1 MNFLMFN
8 ELKKHAEANNIH
20 QFEQIIL
27 ATPEKLFDTPFIKDI
42 YAIFKIIVFKENNI
56 SRFQAST
63 LLLTAWLAL
72 LSGDNPNLFLLAKK
86 VHGSECWF
94 KEAVGPYIPEHYS
107 ALFEDLQALSG
118 IFGDP
123 EDRLLHS
130 EKALEILGKDDHSF
144 FMANAKLTHGQ
155 ILVGNERPREGAEF
169 FFQAYELFQEND
181 LAFPASVSLT
191 NAMLNWFRLGEFKR
205 LIQEAKKAQM
215 INSTYEGEKQ
225 NFWDIIQLPLGM
237 CYYEQGKPKLAIQ
250 NLKQALKAIDKLKLI
265 HMHGYIEIYL
275 MKAYAITEDEKGL
288 KKMIEYAE
296 KLFQNMHY
304 PMMEWIVLYG
314 KFLLKKILPK
324 KDIENLEASF
334 EENKYKHLILIE
346 MLGILFLNNQTQ
358 HFGFE
363 ILTDAI
369 AKSRY
374 NGDIISLQT
383 LLLLL
388 ADYYF
393 QKRDE
398 KAAKTILKEALE
410 LQEEYQLQSSLYLYE
425 FRFWPLVKELNPS
438 IKTPEKQAVPIE
450 TLTQKERE
458 IIALIAS
465 GKSNNEIAKTLFIS
479 LGTVKWHTNNI
490 FGKLGVKNRIQ
501 AVEKAKKYNYL

>member
-1 MNFLMFN
+1 
-8 ELKKHAEANNIH
+8 
-20 QFEQIIL
+20 
-27 ATPEKLFDTPFIKDI
+27 
-42 YAIFKIIVFKENNI
+42 
-56 SRFQAST
+56 
-63 LLLTAWLAL
+63 
-72 LSGDNPNLFLLAKK
+72 
-86 VHGSECWF
+86 
-94 KEAVGPYIPEHYS
+94 
-107 ALFEDLQALSG
+107 
-118 IFGDP
+118 
-123 EDRLLHS
+123 
-130 EKALEILGKDDHSF
+130 
-144 FMANAKLTHGQ
+144 MANAKLTHGQ
-155 ILVGNERPREGAEF
+155 ILVGNERLREAAEN
-169 FFQAYELFQEND
+169 FFQAYGLFQEND

-205 LIQEAKKAQM
+205 LIQEAKKSLM
-215 INSTYEGEKQ
+215 INSTYQGEKH
-225 NFWDIIQLPLGM
+225 NFWEMIQLPMGM

-250 NLKQALKAIDKLKLI
+250 NLKQALKDIDKLKLI

-275 MKAYAITEDEKGL
+275 MKAYTITKDEKGL
-288 KKMIEYAE
+288 KKLIQYAE
-296 KLFQNMHY
+296 NLFQNMHY

-314 KFLLKKILPK
+314 KFLLEKTLPK
-324 KDIENLEASF
+324 KDIEHLEASF
-334 EENKYKHLILIE
+334 DENKYKHLILIE

-358 HFGFE
+358 HFSFE

-374 NGDIISLQT
+374 NGDIISLET

-410 LQEEYQLQSSLYLYE
+410 LQQEHQLQSSLYLYE

-450 TLTQKERE
+450 PLTQKERE

>member
-1 MNFLMFN
+1 
-8 ELKKHAEANNIH
+8 
-20 QFEQIIL
+20 
-27 ATPEKLFDTPFIKDI
+27 
-42 YAIFKIIVFKENNI
+42 
-56 SRFQAST
+56 
-63 LLLTAWLAL
+63 
-72 LSGDNPNLFLLAKK
+72 
-86 VHGSECWF
+86 
-94 KEAVGPYIPEHYS
+94 
-107 ALFEDLQALSG
+107 
-118 IFGDP
+118 
-123 EDRLLHS
+123 
-130 EKALEILGKDDHSF
+130 
-144 FMANAKLTHGQ
+144 
-155 ILVGNERPREGAEF
+155 
-169 FFQAYELFQEND
+169 
-181 LAFPASVSLT
+181 
-191 NAMLNWFRLGEFKR
+191 
-205 LIQEAKKAQM
+205 
-215 INSTYEGEKQ
+215 
-225 NFWDIIQLPLGM
+225 
-237 CYYEQGKPKLAIQ
+237 
-250 NLKQALKAIDKLKLI
+250 
-265 HMHGYIEIYL
+265 
-275 MKAYAITEDEKGL
+275 
-288 KKMIEYAE
+288 
-296 KLFQNMHY
+296 MHY

-324 KDIENLEASF
+324 KDIEHLEASF

-410 LQEEYQLQSSLYLYE
+410 LQQEYQLQSSLYLYE
-425 FRFWPLVKELNPS
+425 FRFWPLVKEVNPS

-450 TLTQKERE
+450 PLTQKERE

-501 AVEKAKKYNYL
+501 AVEKAKNTIICNTQPNP

>member
-1 MNFLMFN
+1 MFN
-8 ELKKHAEANNIH
+8 ELKKHAKANNIQ
-20 QFEQIIL
+20 QFEQVIL
-27 ATPEKLFDTPFIKDI
+27 ATPEKLFDTPFIKDV
-42 YAIFKIIVFKENNI
+42 YSIFKSIVFKENNI
-56 SRFQAST
+56 SRFQTST

-72 LSGDNPNLFLLAKK
+72 LSGDNPNLFLLAKRIQ
-86 VHGSECWF
+86 HSESWF
-94 KEAVGPYIPEHYS
+94 KEPVGTYIPDHYS

-118 IFGDP
+118 TFGDP

-130 EKALEILGKDDHSF
+130 KKALEILGKEDHSF

-155 ILVGNERPREGAEF
+155 ILVGNERLREGAVF

-191 NAMLNWFRLGEFKR
+191 NAMLNWFRLGEFNR
-205 LIQEAKKAQM
+205 LIQEAKKALM
-215 INSTYEGEKQ
+215 IHSTYQGEKD
-225 NFWDIIQLPLGM
+225 NFWDIIQLPMGM
-237 CYYEQGKPKLAIQ
+237 CYYEQGKPKLAIK
-250 NLKQALKAIDKLKLI
+250 NLKHAMQAIDKLKLI
-265 HMHGYIEIYL
+265 HMHGYIEIYM

-314 KFLLKKILPK
+314 KFLLEKTLSKR
-324 KDIENLEASF
+324 DIEHLEASF
-334 EENKYKHLILIE
+334 EENQYKHLILIE
-346 MLGILFLNNQTQ
+346 MLTVLFLNNQTQ
-358 HFGFE
+358 CFRLE

-369 AKSRY
+369 AKARY

-398 KAAKTILKEALE
+398 KAAKAILKEALDI
-410 LQEEYQLQSSLYLYE
+410 QKVYHLQSCLYLYE
-425 FRFWPLVKELNPS
+425 FHFWPLVKQLNPS
-438 IKTPEKQAVPIE
+438 IKVPEKQEVPLE
-450 TLTQKERE
+450 PLTQKERE

-465 GKSNNEIAKTLFIS
+465 GKSNNDIANKLFIR

-501 AVEKAKKYNYL
+501 AVEQAKKYNYL